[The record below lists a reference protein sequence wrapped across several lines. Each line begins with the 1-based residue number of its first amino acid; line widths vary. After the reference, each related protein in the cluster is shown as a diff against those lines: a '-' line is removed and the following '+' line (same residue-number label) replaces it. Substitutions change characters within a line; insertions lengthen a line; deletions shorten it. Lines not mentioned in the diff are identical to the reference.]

1 VNRLPTNI
9 AVVLAA
15 LFLVALLPAAAA
27 AQQKTLKEQL
37 VGTWTFVSSTTKLPD
52 GSPSF
57 GSDPKGLI
65 IFTEDGRYSN
75 QIHRSDLP
83 KFASKNRLQG
93 TPDENKAVVQGS
105 VSSFGT
111 YSVNEADNTLTFQY
125 EASSFPNQAGAQST
139 WPGTIAGAEVVDRHF
154 HSGDWSWSRIGL
166 QARQIAGVLIST
178 EPSRHEVNPYG
189 GRDHQSTAL
198 ILRPVVFARF
208 CVSPKSR
215 E

>member
-15 LFLVALLPAAAA
+15 LFLVALLPAAAP

-111 YSVNEADNTLTFQY
+111 YSVNEADNTLTLQY
-125 EASSFPNQAGAQST
+125 EASSFPNLAGTQST
-139 WPGTIAGAEVVDRHF
+139 WSVTIAGAEVKF
-154 HSGDWSWSRIGL
+154 
-166 QARQIAGVLIST
+166 
-178 EPSRHEVNPYG
+178 
-189 GRDHQSTAL
+189 STATSTAGTGAGL
-198 ILRPVVFARF
+198 ELVYKRA
-208 CVSPKSR
+208 K
-215 E
+215 

>member
-9 AVVLAA
+9 AVALAV
-15 LFLVALLPAAAA
+15 LFLVALLPAADAA

-65 IFTEDGRYSN
+65 ILRRMVAIPT
-75 QIHRSDLP
+75 RSIAP
-83 KFASKNRLQG
+83 ISPRFASKNRLQG

-111 YSVNEADNTLTFQY
+111 YSVNDADKTLTLQY
-125 EASSFPNQAGAQST
+125 EASSFPNLAGTQST
-139 WPGTIAGAEVVDRHF
+139 WSVTIAGAEVKF
-154 HSGDWSWSRIGL
+154 
-166 QARQIAGVLIST
+166 ST
-178 EPSRHEVNPYG
+178 TT
-189 GRDHQSTAL
+189 STAGTGAGL
-198 ILRPVVFARF
+198 DVVYKRA
-208 CVSPKSR
+208 K
-215 E
+215 

>member
-15 LFLVALLPAAAA
+15 LFLVALLPAA

-105 VSSFGT
+105 VSSFG
-111 YSVNEADNTLTFQY
+111 
-125 EASSFPNQAGAQST
+125 
-139 WPGTIAGAEVVDRHF
+139 
-154 HSGDWSWSRIGL
+154 IG
-166 QARQIAGVLIST
+166 QRG
-178 EPSRHEVNPYG
+178 
-189 GRDHQSTAL
+189 
-198 ILRPVVFARF
+198 
-208 CVSPKSR
+208 
-215 E
+215 